1 MHDQRPV
8 TNVDNGTLRINLFA
22 GMADVSG
29 CRSVEIEW
37 TGGTVGDLRS
47 RLAACIPA
55 IETLLSRSAVAIA
68 GAYAQDAADVP
79 CSAEVAIIPPV
90 SGG

>member
-1 MHDQRPV
+1 MHDQQAP
-8 TNVDNGTLRINLFA
+8 TGSGNGTLRINLFA
-22 GMADVSG
+22 GMADFSG

-37 TGGTVGDLRS
+37 SGGTVGDLRS
-47 RLAACIPA
+47 RLAARIPA
-55 IETLLSRSAVAIA
+55 IEALLNRSAVAIA

-79 CSAEVAIIPPV
+79 CGAEVAIIPPV